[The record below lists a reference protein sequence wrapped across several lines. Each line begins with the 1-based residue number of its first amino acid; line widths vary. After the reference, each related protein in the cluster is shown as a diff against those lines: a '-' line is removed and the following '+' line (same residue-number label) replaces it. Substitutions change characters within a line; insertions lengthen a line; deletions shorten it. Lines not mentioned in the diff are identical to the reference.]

1 MKKRIFTTLLVLTM
15 CLSMMPVTTW
25 AGTCQSDENH
35 SNPYIADGE
44 GYRCGTCHKLLY
56 AEVWEKSED
65 GQNAEPYYLDEDDY
79 LDISSMLDVLA
90 SPNTEKI
97 KLLANWESDDDYT
110 TYKFKPSGLIFDL
123 NGFTFDVPSIY
134 LTEDL
139 SLAEGSD
146 ITEYYSA
153 SVTVTDSS
161 EEKSGRLMT
170 GGFVGPGSSFT
181 ISGGTVETQI
191 VIVRDNGKLNITGGE
206 LKTNE
211 VMIQDSGMLD
221 ISGGKLN
228 VQTDDGKGGKKGGNV
243 NVYGVVTLSEGGE
256 ISCGTIKAQAAN
268 YHLKASITVNGGKIN
283 VSDADTAG
291 INIGSGCTLNVS
303 GGSLKQLA
311 SGSVCVNVCGGDAN
325 ISGGNID
332 TLQVDSG
339 SAKLSGGVFGKI
351 SVYEPNIKQVIN
363 ILEDGYAYY
372 TKDSESGTD
381 HNKLTAETVK
391 SGDYICVGSDYGIAV
406 KTHKCSF
413 VQQTGGRYIC
423 ACGRSSNNVP
433 VEYIDANGDSK
444 YCLRYTELES
454 SDGDIWW
461 GSESD
466 MGENDGNAW
475 IVVKGN
481 VTVNGKAKI
490 GTYANAHI
498 ILTDGSSLTVNEGIS
513 GADSNSMSIYAQSNG
528 VNRGKLTV
536 NGNGVNMSKDLT
548 VNGGNITVNSV
559 YIVDYNFSSRN
570 IHVDGAMT
578 VNNGKLTVTIPNY
591 TDGSSCGIYIKKDMT
606 VNGGEVIVKAPEKAN
621 SIKDKSVDAYG
632 ISCAG
637 KMTVTDGKVYAAG
650 AGINASDSQ
659 SPGGK
664 IVVAGYSCG
673 IIADGMEITGGSVTA
688 EGNDVTVNSRYIENG
703 GTSYGLYIY
712 EGEFKCSGGKFT
724 AVGGDVSITGE
735 SPDEEHE
742 GIYYSISGESMGI
755 AAYRDTEVIISGGE
769 VNAESGNLSITGRRD
784 AYNMGSSNGIYID
797 KSMTV
802 SGGKVNVAHGK
813 TTGKYLE
820 GNDEFYLEKYDIH
833 GTNVIVSG
841 GQMKLKET
849 AIINLKVDNNV
860 KLADLS
866 ASGYAYYKDGRFLKM
881 SELDEI
887 NEFEY
892 IYIRACKHDYTDGK
906 CDYCGEAKP
915 GSGSSSGGS
924 SGSSSTVVKNPD
936 GSTTTTVTD
945 NKTGS
950 VTETTKHTDGS
961 ITSVET
967 KKDGTVT
974 ETGKTANGTTS
985 NVVKDKDGNITEG
998 KISISDKDA
1007 QNGGNVILPGKDVKP
1022 ADSENAPEIDI
1033 ELPGNSSVTI
1043 VIPVE
1048 KPTPGTVAVIVNKDG
1063 TETVIP
1069 GTKITEDG
1077 VQITITENC
1086 TIKIV
1091 ENSKDFDDVKESD
1104 YFSDAVDW
1112 AFARGITGGVSE
1124 RSFAPNENCAR
1135 VQLVTFLW
1143 RAAGKPVVNFQMNFK
1158 DVDENAYY
1166 AEAVRWA
1173 SSVGIINGYG
1183 NGIFGSNDPVTREQM
1198 AVILYRFAQNEG
1210 IDTSQGGMAVREFAD
1225 YGSISDY
1232 ASDAVQW
1239 AVNAGIMNGY
1249 DGKLMPKQPCSRAQ
1263 IVTMLYRLMA

>member
-1 MKKRIFTTLLVLTM
+1 MKKRIFTILLTLTM

-25 AGTCQSDENH
+25 AGTCTSGGNH
-35 SNPYIADGE
+35 KNPLLNDE
-44 GYRCGTCHKLLY
+44 GYICGICNNLLY

-65 GQNAEPYYLDEDDY
+65 GQNAEPYYLDEDNY
-79 LDISSMLDVLA
+79 SNISSMLDAL
-90 SPNTEKI
+90 SSSKTKKI
-97 KLLANWESDDDYT
+97 KLLSNWESDASINYE
-110 TYKFKPSGLIFDL
+110 FKPSDLILDL
-123 NGFTFDVPSIY
+123 NGFTLNLPYIN
-134 LTEDL
+134 LTEDSNN
-139 SLAEGSD
+139 SL
-146 ITEYYSA
+146 
-153 SVTVTDSS
+153 TVTDSS
-161 EEKSGRLMT
+161 EGKNGKIIT
-170 GGFVGPGSSFT
+170 GVVVGSGSSFT
-181 ISGGTVETQI
+181 VSGGTVETRS
-191 VIVRDNGKLNITGGE
+191 VRVKKDGKLNITDGE
-206 LKTNE
+206 LKADE
-211 VMIQDSGMLD
+211 VIIEDGGMLN

-228 VQTDDGKGGKKGGNV
+228 AQVDDGKGGKKGGNV
-243 NVYGVVTLSEGGE
+243 NVYGSVTLSESGE
-256 ISCGTIKAQAAN
+256 ISCGTINMQAEN
-268 YHLKASITVNGGKIN
+268 YPSKASITVNGGKIN
-283 VSDADTAG
+283 VSSADAAG
-291 INIGSGCTLNVS
+291 IKIGSNCILNVS

-311 SGSVCVNVCGGDAN
+311 SGSICVNVCGGDVN
-325 ISGGNID
+325 ISGGTID

-351 SVYEPNIKQVIN
+351 SVYEQNIKKITD

-372 TKDSESGTD
+372 TKDSESSVEYD
-381 HNKLTAETVK
+381 ELTAGTVQ
-391 SGDYICVGSDYGIAV
+391 SGDYICVDLNYGTAV
-406 KTHKCSF
+406 KTHECKF
-413 VQQTGGRYIC
+413 VKQSDGRYLC
-423 ACGRSSNNVP
+423 SCGRSSNNAP
-433 VEYIDANGDSK
+433 VEYIDENGDTK
-444 YCLRYTELES
+444 YCLRYTELKN
-454 SDGDIWW
+454 SDGDICW

-490 GTYANAHI
+490 GVYANAHI
-498 ILTDGSSLTVNEGIS
+498 ILTDGSSLIVNGGIS
-513 GADSNSMSIYAQSNG
+513 GADTNSMSVYAQSNG
-528 VNRGKLTV
+528 ADRGKLTV
-536 NGNGVNMSKDLT
+536 NGNGIDISEDLT
-548 VNGGNITVNSV
+548 VNGGNIIVDSI
-559 YIVDYNFSSRN
+559 YINDYNFSSKN
-570 IHVDGAMT
+570 INVSGAMT
-578 VNNGKLTVTIPNY
+578 VNNGKLAVTIPNY
-591 TDGSSCGIYIKKDMT
+591 TAGSSYGIYIWKDMT

-621 SIKDKSVDAYG
+621 NIKDKYVDAYG
-632 ISCAG
+632 IYCNG
-637 KMTVTDGKVYAAG
+637 KMTVTDGKVDAAG

-664 IVVAGYSCG
+664 IAVGGYSCG
-673 IIADGMEITGGSVTA
+673 ILANGMEITGGSVTA

-703 GTSYGLYIY
+703 GTSYGLYID

-735 SPDEEHE
+735 SPNEEIE
-742 GIYYSISGESMGI
+742 GDYYAILGESMGI
-755 AAYRDTEVIISGGE
+755 AAYANAEIIISGGE
-769 VNAESGNLSITGRRD
+769 VNAESGKTDVTGRSD
-784 AYNMGSSNGIYID
+784 TIMGYSNGIYID
-797 KSMTV
+797 KSMIV

-820 GNDEFYLEKYDIH
+820 GNDEFSLEEYDIC
-833 GTNVIVSG
+833 GIGAINVTNVIVSG

-849 AIINLKVDNNV
+849 AFITLKVENDV
-860 KLADLS
+860 KLADLP
-866 ASGYAYYKDGRFLKM
+866 ASGYAYYKNGKFLKM
-881 SELDEI
+881 SELDEK
-887 NEFEY
+887 NEFED
-892 IYIRACKHDYTDGK
+892 IYIKACEHDYTDGK

-915 GSGSSSGGS
+915 SSGSSSGGS

-961 ITSVET
+961 ITSIEK
-967 KKDGTVT
+967 KKDGSVT

-985 NVVKDKDGNITEG
+985 TIVKDKDGNITDG

-1007 QNGGNVILPGKDVKP
+1007 QNGGNVTLPSEDIKP

-1033 ELPGNSSVTI
+1033 ELPENSSVTI

-1069 GTKITEDG
+1069 GTKITGDG
-1077 VQITITENC
+1077 IQITINENC

-1112 AFARGITGGVSE
+1112 AFARGITGGVSD
-1124 RSFAPNENCAR
+1124 RLFAPNENCTRA
-1135 VQLVTFLW
+1135 QLVTFLW
-1143 RAAGKPVVNFQMNFK
+1143 RTAGKPVVNFQMNFK
-1158 DVDENAYY
+1158 DVDESAYY
-1166 AEAVRWA
+1166 TEAVRWA
-1173 SSVGIINGYG
+1173 NSVGIVYGYG
-1183 NGIFGSNDPVTREQM
+1183 NETFGSNDPVTREQI
-1198 AVILYRFAQNEG
+1198 AAILYRFAQNEG
-1210 IDTSQGGMAVREFAD
+1210 MDTSQGGMAVREFAD

-1239 AVNAGIMNGY
+1239 AVNAGIMKGY